1 MGAEQVR
8 WGILGSARIALRS
21 VLPAF
26 RAAPH
31 AKIVAIAARDPHRA
45 RETAQQFGIERI
57 AESYEALIADPALEA
72 IYVPLPNDLHAP
84 WTLRALAAGKHVLC
98 EKPIAL
104 DAAQTRAIA
113 AAAREA
119 GRYVAEAYM
128 IRFHPQWRRAVELA
142 TSGELGDLLAVQC
155 WFAYDNPPGDNLR
168 NDPVH
173 GGGGLYDIGGYA
185 LVAGRL
191 LFADDP
197 VRLIGMFERDAHYG
211 VDRLT
216 SGLVAFPRGRH
227 LSFGVS
233 TRLPRLQS
241 VVAYGTRAR
250 LVIETPFNPLPD
262 RSTRIVIDDG
272 RDLYGSGAR
281 VEMIPPA
288 DQYAAQ
294 LEAFSV
300 AILTRR
306 PPEYGIEDALV
317 NMRSVDALFRSEQSG
332 TWEAP

>member
-1 MGAEQVR
+1 MKKIKVAIFGTGFMGRVHTE
-8 WGILGSARIALRS
+8 ALRRLGNIE
-21 VLPAF
+21 V
-26 RAAPH
+26 
-31 AKIVAIAARDPHRA
+31 IGVAGSSAERA
-45 RETAQQFGIERI
+45 RKFADTVSIERSTGDYR
-57 AESYEALIADPALEA
+57 ELIADPAVEA
-72 IYVPLPNDLHAP
+72 VHVCTPNSLHYEQSMA
-84 WTLRALAAGKHVLC
+84 ALAAGKHVLC

>member
-1 MGAEQVR
+1 MA
-8 WGILGSARIALRS
+8 
-21 VLPAF
+21 
-26 RAAPH
+26 
-31 AKIVAIAARDPHRA
+31 D
-45 RETAQQFGIERI
+45 
-57 AESYEALIADPALEA
+57 SYEALIADPALEA

-104 DAAQTRAIA
+104 DTAQTRAIA

-119 GRYVAEAYM
+119 ERYVAEAYM
-128 IRFHPQWRRAVELA
+128 IRFHPQWRRAVELV

-185 LVAGRL
+185 LVAARL

-197 VRLIGMFERDAHYG
+197 VRMIAMFERDVRYG

-216 SGLVAFPRGRH
+216 NGLVAFPRGRQ

-233 TRLPRLQS
+233 TRLPRLQT

-262 RSTRIVIDDG
+262 RPTRIVIDDG

-281 VEMIPPA
+281 IEMIPPA

-300 AILTRR
+300 SILTHR

-317 NMRSVDALFRSEQSG
+317 NMRAMDALFRSERSG
-332 TWEAP
+332 TWETP